1 MAKAIQFENCDAN
14 VAFDAAAGLPIPA
27 ANTSLFLEVL
37 SRPVRLI
44 RLAQAEWQH
53 RRAMKELYQLD
64 DRMLRDIGVDRS
76 EVPRV
81 ARFGREFF

>member
-1 MAKAIQFENCDAN
+1 MAKTLHFESDAN
-14 VAFDAAAGLPIPA
+14 IAFDAAARLPIPA
-27 ANTSLFLEVL
+27 SSTSLVAELL
-37 SRPVRLI
+37 SGPVRLF

-53 RRAMKELYQLD
+53 RNAMKELYGLD
-64 DRMLRDIGVDRS
+64 DRMLRDIGVNRS

>member
-1 MAKAIQFENCDAN
+1 MAKTLHFESDAN
-14 VAFDAAAGLPIPA
+14 IAFDAAARLPIPA
-27 ANTSLFLEVL
+27 TNTSVL
-37 SRPVRLI
+37 TELLRRPCASL

>member
-1 MAKAIQFENCDAN
+1 MAKTLHFESDAN
-14 VAFDAAAGLPIPA
+14 IAFDAASRLPVPA
-27 ANTSLFLEVL
+27 ANMSFVMELLTG
-37 SRPVRLI
+37 PVRLY

-64 DRMLRDIGVDRS
+64 DRMLKDIGVDRS

>member
-1 MAKAIQFENCDAN
+1 MGKTLHFESDAN
-14 VAFDAAAGLPIPA
+14 IAFDAAAQLQMPA
-27 ANTSLFLEVL
+27 ASTSVL
-37 SRPVRLI
+37 TELLSGPVRLF
-44 RLAQAEWQH
+44 RRAQAEWQH

>member
-1 MAKAIQFENCDAN
+1 MPKTLHFESDAN
-14 VAFDAAAGLPIPA
+14 MAFDAASRLPIPA
-27 ANTSLFLEVL
+27 ANTSLATELL
-37 SRPVRLI
+37 TGPVRLF

-53 RRAMKELYQLD
+53 RRAMNELYQLD

>member
-1 MAKAIQFENCDAN
+1 M
-14 VAFDAAAGLPIPA
+14 PA
-27 ANTSLFLEVL
+27 ASTSVL
-37 SRPVRLI
+37 TELLSGPVRLF
-44 RLAQAEWQH
+44 RQAQAEWQH

-64 DRMLRDIGVDRS
+64 DRMLRDIGLDRS